1 MSAKPLSPG
10 STHLLGAFPPEPQW
24 LTDLKIRQHE
34 REVQEL
40 DEREDDMS
48 NDGSTFCPVCGRVR
62 EDSKSHRLSMFIKD
76 ERVAII
82 PKGTPFTRA
91 KGIAKGVPDAYLMA
105 ETIDPETERILYSV
119 QVYPHKPRPLYEF
132 AD

>member
-1 MSAKPLSPG
+1 M
-10 STHLLGAFPPEPQW
+10 
-24 LTDLKIRQHE
+24 RE
-34 REVQEL
+34 REVQVL
-40 DEREDDMS
+40 DSSEREDDMS
-48 NDGSTFCPVCGRVR
+48 NDGSTFCPVCGKLR
-62 EDSKSHRLSMFIKD
+62 EDSKDHRLSMFIKD

>member
-1 MSAKPLSPG
+1 MTTEEPKDNPLYTRTWWP
-10 STHLLGAFPPEPQW
+10 
-24 LTDLKIRQHE
+24 R
-34 REVQEL
+34 VQEL
-40 DEREDDMS
+40 DDISLYNEREDDMS

-62 EDSKSHRLSMFIKD
+62 EDSKSHRLALFIGD

-82 PKGTPFTRA
+82 PKGTAFTRA
-91 KGIAKGVPDAYLMA
+91 KGIAKGVENAYLMA
-105 ETIDPETERILYSV
+105 ETIDPETNRILYSV